1 MTSTRGGQTTRVL
14 RGIERES
21 GRGTV
26 IGDLTVGHSY
36 RCEGAAREIL
46 CTLDEVR
53 GGTTAD
59 RGRSASRS
67 SADQA
72 GITRTEVWT

>member
-26 IGDLTVGHSY
+26 IRDLTVGHSY

-53 GGTTAD
+53 GGTTTE
-59 RGRSASRS
+59 RGRSASRLRTG
-67 SADQA
+67 QA
-72 GITRTEVWT
+72 GVTQTEVWT

>member
-1 MTSTRGGQTTRVL
+1 MSSTRDGQTTRVL

-26 IGDLTVGHSY
+26 IEGFTVGYSY
-36 RCEGAAREIL
+36 RREGAAREIL

-53 GGTTAD
+53 GGTTAN
-59 RGRSASRS
+59 RGRSDSCS
-67 SADQA
+67 GTDQV
-72 GITRTEVWT
+72 GVTQTEVWT